1 MTYSVTHK
9 TDICSHG
16 AARAGA
22 RAITKFDLWTE
33 RVFALRQNAWAGFSI
48 GAGLFVL
55 AVAIRLALA
64 EELAPFPFL
73 TFFPA
78 IILTAVFGGVRPA
91 LIVTLAAT
99 LVAWRFFVA
108 PDGWTLTPSG
118 AVGLAFF
125 ISVAIID
132 VVLIEMLHRIVR
144 RFSTE
149 RARTTALLETREAMF
164 KELQHRVANNMQFVS
179 AMLTMQQR
187 QMEGTLAA
195 DALEEAAGRFR
206 AMARVHRRLY
216 DPANA
221 DRAFGPLVEEVC
233 HELLE
238 ATGAKNIVCRVEV
251 ADVRMPLDRVLA
263 LSMIVTEAMTNAIKH
278 AFPDGRAGTIRITL
292 ERLPDN
298 EMAFV
303 IADDGKG
310 MPEAVSPTSRS
321 LGMRIV
327 QSFAQQLQ
335 GEFSYGPAYVG
346 SEFRLRFKAAA

>member
-1 MTYSVTHK
+1 MTHRA
-9 TDICSHG
+9 DICSPG
-16 AARAGA
+16 ATRAGA
-22 RAITKFDLWTE
+22 RAITKFDRWTE
-33 RVFALRQNAWAGFSI
+33 RLFALRQNAWAGFSI
-48 GAGLFVL
+48 GAGLFAA
-55 AVAIRLALA
+55 AVAMRLALA

-78 IILTAVFGGVRPA
+78 IILTAVFGGIRPA
-91 LIVTLAAT
+91 LLVAFAAT
-99 LVAWRFFVA
+99 LTAWRFFMGQE
-108 PDGWTLTPSG
+108 GWELTLSG

-125 ISVAIID
+125 VFVAIID
-132 VVLIEMLHRIVR
+132 IVLIEMLHRIVAR
-144 RFSTE
+144 LSVE

-187 QMEGTLAA
+187 QMEGTPAA
-195 DALEEAAGRFR
+195 HALEEAAARFR

-221 DRAFGPLVEEVC
+221 DRAFGPLVEELC

-278 AFPDGRAGTIRITL
+278 AFPDGRAGTIRISL

-303 IADDGKG
+303 IADDGMG
-310 MPEAVSPTSRS
+310 MPAAASPSARS

-346 SEFRLRFKAAA
+346 SEFRLRFKAA

>member
-1 MTYSVTHK
+1 MPIDTL
-9 TDICSHG
+9 
-16 AARAGA
+16 A
-22 RAITKFDLWTE
+22 E
-33 RVFALRQNAWAGFSI
+33 RVFAWRQNAWI
-48 GAGLFVL
+48 GLGLGAVL
-55 AVAIRLALA
+55 LALA
-64 EELAPFPFL
+64 AAARFALATDLAPYPFL

-78 IILTAVFGGVRPA
+78 IILTAVFGGARAAA
-91 LIVTLAAT
+91 LVTVGAT
-99 LVAWRFFVA
+99 LLAWRYFTPPFDSWALTPTATLGIAFFVFI
-108 PDGWTLTPSG
+108 
-118 AVGLAFF
+118 AV
-125 ISVAIID
+125 ID
-132 VVLIEMLHRIVR
+132 IVLIEMLHKFVARL
-144 RFSTE
+144 SAE
-149 RARTTALLETREAMF
+149 RARTGALLETREAMF

-187 QMEGTLAA
+187 QMDGTPAA
-195 DALEEAAGRFR
+195 DALEQAAARFR

-221 DRAFGPLVEEVC
+221 DRAFGPLVEELC

-251 ADVRMPLDRVLA
+251 ADVRLPLDRVLA

-278 AFPDGRAGTIRITL
+278 AFPDGRPGTIRITL

-303 IADDGKG
+303 IADDGRG
-310 MPEAVSPTSRS
+310 MPAAVSPTARS

-327 QSFAQQLQ
+327 QSFAQQLD

-346 SEFRLRFKAAA
+346 SEFRLRFKAA